1 MNNKFILISINYNNN
16 DHYIFINLGD

>member
-1 MNNKFILISINYNNN
+1 MNNKFILISIKYNNN